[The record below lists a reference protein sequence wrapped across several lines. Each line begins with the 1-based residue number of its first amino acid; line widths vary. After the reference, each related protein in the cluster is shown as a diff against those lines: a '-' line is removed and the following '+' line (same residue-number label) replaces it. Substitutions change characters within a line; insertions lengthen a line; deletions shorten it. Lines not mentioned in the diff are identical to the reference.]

1 RRARP
6 RVRVRQVAQA
16 ARGGALAL
24 QAVGA
29 RHQDLRGAALHRRAA
44 SRAGADDLEARAQA
58 SAARAARL
66 LVHADGHA
74 SSDQAE
80 GDAVA
85 RDLWMRGRR
94 SARRGEGVGHADG
107 VQLRAAGGGARR
119 RARRLLGA
127 RRGVRGVPSLARGG
141 SGAVPLVRLPG
152 VVPRRLSRGHDARAR
167 RRQRARSRVSA
178 RDRLARGAR
187 RDGGVV
193 DAGET
198 VAGDRMTKFRAKVV
212 PIEGGGHYVVVPE
225 DVAEKAKLTYG
236 VRVRGTVEG
245 TAYRSSLMKYSGVFH
260 MGVHKAT
267 LAAAKAKAGDTV
279 AVT

>member
-127 RRGVRGVPSLARGG
+127 RRGVRGVPW
-141 SGAVPLVRLPG
+141 
-152 VVPRRLSRGHDARAR
+152 LSRGHDARAR
-167 RRQRARSRVSA
+167 RRERARSRVSA